1 MQTAIIYFSDQS
13 TVTVSE
19 GNLITP
25 IISNKF
31 DDDATTASMGETVE
45 LWNHVH
51 NGLIPSLMDAF
62 TRCDFFYLNHN
73 YNIAYNSNS
82 IVKIELV

>member
-1 MQTAIIYFSDQS
+1 MQTAKIYFCDKS
-13 TVTVSE
+13 TVTVKE
-19 GNLITP
+19 GDLITP
-25 IISNKF
+25 IIPNEF
-31 DDDATTASMGETVE
+31 DNATTASMGESIE

-73 YNIAYNSNS
+73 YNVVYNSNS
-82 IVKIELV
+82 IVRIELA